1 MQLDQTLYEA
11 SSDMNTQ
18 DAPLRCSELLMIFQ
32 EKLISRPKNT
42 SLTLA
47 YDRNIV
53 FQSLMQL

>member
-1 MQLDQTLYEA
+1 MQLHQTLYKA
-11 SSDMNTQ
+11 SADMNTQ
-18 DAPLRCSELLMIFQ
+18 DAHLRCLTLLMIFQ